1 MSSTP
6 ETALASSTLVA
17 NAETTRSDKS
27 LVSPSTTTTTTPYSF
42 GFIVGVAA
50 AAFFV
55 LMLLIFAICKYRN
68 RDEGTYRIDETKNF
82 GPFAELDAPL
92 NGAGSSKSRAKSSAS
107 GKNRRKG
114 VGVKEWYV

>member
-1 MSSTP
+1 M
-6 ETALASSTLVA
+6 TAAA
-17 NAETTRSDKS
+17 GGETTRSDKAF
-27 LVSPSTTTTTTPYSF
+27 VPPYNF

-50 AAFFV
+50 ASFFV
-55 LMLLIFAICKYRN
+55 LLLLIFAICKYRN

-92 NGAGSSKSRAKSSAS
+92 NGGGSSKSSRSKSSAS